1 MTFRLALALVALSS
15 SLAVAQR
22 VSFPPFTG
30 KNAAAVRNQLVA
42 TACDTLDCVSATQ
55 TTTRGKPDWKKAKK
69 ASVQS
74 FITGVVSKKGLELSV
89 FTQAGKPR
97 VKKTFPLDKNG
108 TLSAKHLQAAMDVLG
123 VNLDSTPAPVEPTP
137 AIEPAPKASPKTTPP
152 PNAAPAEPEPVEP
165 QPRATGAAPTK
176 SKPAEAASKSKFLV
190 VDVGLDVTNRGL
202 SYNQVATGNLR
213 RYDLPAFAA
222 VTLGLQFYPLA
233 LAGRDDLL
241 AGLGAEFNISF
252 APWLQSRL
260 LSTPEPFPT
269 SAVRIDGGIRWNI
282 VPVKSY
288 PFAISPYVG
297 VRSQSF
303 TVSPLSDGRRL
314 DGLPNIG
321 FLGLRVGLGVEVPI
335 VVNLFS
341 LFGRF
346 GVVPTF
352 ASGEIISAAFFPNGS
367 TFGFET
373 NVGLAV
379 RIFVVELRAAFEYSS
394 WGMSFVTQ
402 PTDTYVAAGATD
414 RYLGGNVTLRFAF

>member
-1 MTFRLALALVALSS
+1 MTFRLAVAFIALSS

-30 KNAAAVRNQLVA
+30 KNAAAVRNQLVT
-42 TACDTLDCVSATQ
+42 TACETLDCVSATQ

-69 ASVQS
+69 NAVQS

-89 FTQAGKPR
+89 FNKAGKPR

-108 TLSAKHLQAAMDVLG
+108 TLSARNLQAAMDALG
-123 VNLDSTPAPVEPTP
+123 VSFESAPAPVEPTP
-137 AIEPAPKASPKTTPP
+137 AIEPELKP
-152 PNAAPAEPEPVEP
+152 APAPVATTKEPEPVEEK
-165 QPRATGAAPTK
+165 PRAVTTKPNKQPEPT
-176 SKPAEAASKSKFLV
+176 SKSKFLV
-190 VDVGLDVTNRGL
+190 LDVGLDVTNRSL

-222 VTLGLQFYPLA
+222 VTLGVQFYPLA
-233 LAGRDDLL
+233 LAGRDDVL

-252 APWLQSRL
+252 APWLKSQL
-260 LSTPEPFPT
+260 LSAPEPFAT
-269 SAVRIDGGIRWNI
+269 SAIRIDGGIRWNI

-335 VVNLFS
+335 VVNLLS

-394 WGMSFVTQ
+394 WGMTFVTQ